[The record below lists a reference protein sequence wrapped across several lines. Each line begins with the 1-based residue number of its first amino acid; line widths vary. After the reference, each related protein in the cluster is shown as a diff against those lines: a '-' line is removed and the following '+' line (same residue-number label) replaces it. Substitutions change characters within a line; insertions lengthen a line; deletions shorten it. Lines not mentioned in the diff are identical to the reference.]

1 MINLKVSHF
10 LIALFLTVCAA
21 SCNNNDV
28 FTQFKTLPE
37 EGWHKDS
44 LAVFDV
50 PITDISANY
59 NIYVNIRNNNRYP
72 YQNFWFFKT
81 QITPDGTIVNDTIEC
96 YLADNRGKWLG
107 SGIGAVYEMSVL
119 CEQNVRF
126 EKEGI
131 YQYKITQGMR
141 EDVLR
146 GIQDIGLQVEKV
158 SGKLQVEN

>member
-1 MINLKVSHF
+1 MIQQSKIVLIGIISILFVS
-10 LIALFLTVCAA
+10 AC
-21 SCNNNDV
+21 SNNDV
-28 FTQFKTLPE
+28 FMQFKALPE

-44 LAVFDV
+44 LAVFEV
-50 PITDISANY
+50 SITDISANY

-72 YQNFWFFKT
+72 YQNFWFFTT
-81 QITPDGTIVNDTIEC
+81 QIMLDRTTVNDTIEC

-107 SGIGAVYEMSVL
+107 SGVGAAFEMSVL

-126 EKEGI
+126 NEEGI

-141 EDVLR
+141 EDILR

-158 SGKLQVEN
+158 SGKWKVEN